1 MRPRATAGIRALPDG
16 SWSHPTAETE
26 IETGAHDARGGFDID
41 KCRAQS
47 NYLRREAK
55 VARAKIV
62 IAVFDE
68 AGQKVGK
75 GVFTADPDGPARA
88 RLARRIS
95 RPEPDRVPPIF
106 VSHHGP

>member
-47 NYLRREAK
+47 DYLRREAD

-68 AGQKVGK
+68 AGQKVGEGIFTTHPK
-75 GVFTADPDGPARA
+75 GPSRA
-88 RLARRIS
+88 RLARRIG
-95 RPEPDRVPPIF
+95 RPEYDRGRPI
-106 VSHHGP
+106 